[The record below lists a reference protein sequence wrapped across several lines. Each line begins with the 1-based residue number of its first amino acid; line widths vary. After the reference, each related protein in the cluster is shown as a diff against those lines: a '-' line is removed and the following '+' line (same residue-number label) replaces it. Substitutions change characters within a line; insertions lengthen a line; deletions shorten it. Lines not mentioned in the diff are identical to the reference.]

1 MPIPWCGMQALT
13 MIMYDYDMLNPD
25 DEIGRCSVP
34 INDLE
39 DQKHY
44 DLWLD
49 VYDPAQEDETRAHL
63 RVSTQLSSQSLEMT

>member
-1 MPIPWCGMQALT
+1 

-49 VYDPAQEDETRAHL
+49 VYDPAQEDETKAHL
-63 RVSTQLSSQSLEMT
+63 QVRTQLSSHSSELA